1 MEEDDDDPI
10 AALEARLDAV
20 RARARASIPERVT
33 ALEEAL
39 VAHRRGAP
47 DARDSVRRIA
57 HQLRGIAEEHALRDA
72 AEAVELAA
80 TRDDAT
86 LEVVVRTLI
95 ALVRGAAPSGVA
107 ERAPARPPSGP
118 RFAPSPS
125 GPSLR
130 VLVVDDTESLRKLSR
145 LALERMG
152 GHSVVEASSPRE
164 ALVAAEAS
172 SFDVVLL
179 DAMMPGGSGVDLAVQ
194 MRARLPGAKLVIL
207 SAASEAQLA
216 PDGHVA
222 DAWWQKPLPPAALV
236 QRIAELVS
244 ST

>member
-1 MEEDDDDPI
+1 MEEDEDDPI

-33 ALEEAL
+33 ALEDAL
-39 VAHRRGAP
+39 VAHRRGRP
-47 DARDSVRRIA
+47 DARESVRRIA
-57 HQLRGIAEEHALRDA
+57 HQLRGIAEQDALRDA
-72 AEAVELAA
+72 AEALELAA
-80 TRDDAT
+80 ARDDGT
-86 LEVVVRTLI
+86 LEEAARALI
-95 ALVRGAAPSGVA
+95 ALGRGP
-107 ERAPARPPSGP
+107 APAPVRPPSGP
-118 RFAPSPS
+118 RFAPSTA

-152 GHSVVEASSPRE
+152 GHTVVEASSPRE
-164 ALVAAEAS
+164 ALAAADAS

-194 MRARLPGAKLVIL
+194 MRARLPEAKLVIL

-236 QRIAELVS
+236 QRLAELVS
-244 ST
+244 RG